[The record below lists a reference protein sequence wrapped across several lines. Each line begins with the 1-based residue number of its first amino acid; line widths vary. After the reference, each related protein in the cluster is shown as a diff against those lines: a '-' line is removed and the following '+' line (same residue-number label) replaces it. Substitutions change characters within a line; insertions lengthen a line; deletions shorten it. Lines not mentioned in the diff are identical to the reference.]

1 MRELIGRTLGH
12 YRIVEKIGAGG
23 MGVVYRAHD
32 ERLDRNVAIKVL
44 AEEVANDLDRLR
56 RFEREAK
63 AVAALSHPNI
73 LEIFDF
79 DAEGEVTYAVNEL
92 LKGETL
98 CEHLQKLRGPLPWK
112 RAQEIGAAVADG
124 LGAAHGKGVLH
135 RDIKPS
141 NIFLCSDGRVKILD
155 FGLASTH
162 EVVHSEAETASIEAP
177 LTREGSVMG
186 TIGYMAPEQVR
197 GQLADHRSDIFAL
210 GCVLYELLSGRRAF
224 HGGTGADVLS
234 AILTKAPRSL
244 TEGEPGL
251 PAALSGIVERCLEK
265 SPEQRFQSAR
275 DLAFALRSLLAPAP
289 SARGGTAGEKPR
301 PADHT
306 PSVAV
311 LPFANLSAD
320 SEQEYFCDGMAEEII
335 NALAHLEGLRVIART
350 SSFAFKGTHQDIRE
364 IGDRLEVAHV
374 LEGSVRKAGNR
385 LRITAQL
392 IKVAD
397 RSHLWSERYD
407 RQLEDVF
414 AIQDEIALAIVDRLK
429 IELFGEQG
437 EVIVKRYTQ
446 SLDAH
451 NAYLEGLFHW
461 HKLSPEG
468 FEKSRRCFEEAL
480 RVDPEF
486 ALAHVGLARWHVSQS
501 FWGDLSPEVTVS
513 TGLRLAEKA
522 LAIDN
527 GISEAHSI
535 VGCFLGFFRRDAA
548 EGERWLRQ
556 AVELGPNAAF
566 NHLNYGLFS
575 LIRGRHDDAVAAA
588 KIARRLDPLSVTTNS
603 WAARCS
609 AIAGRYEEG
618 VAELEKLVES
628 EPDHWLPHHDLSDQ
642 YTRGGLFEE
651 ARAEGE
657 EAIKLSGGASIAVAQ
672 LACVCHFMGDR
683 DRGDELLGQLT
694 ERATRSYVAPTFLAW
709 IGMARGDSEE
719 AVRRI
724 DEAAHIQD
732 PWLCFTRWYMPH
744 HLLLNDRTGVQ
755 IKGLCQ

>member
-1 MRELIGRTLGH
+1 MIGTTLGH
-12 YRIVEKIGAGG
+12 YRIVEKIGEGG
-23 MGVVYRAHD
+23 MGEVYRARD
-32 ERLDRNVAIKVL
+32 ERLDRDVAIKVL
-44 AEEVANDLDRLR
+44 PEEMAADPDRLR

-73 LEIFDF
+73 LEIHDF
-79 DAEGEVTYAVNEL
+79 DIEGDVTYAVTEL

-98 CEHLQKLRGPLPWK
+98 REHLQKSHGPIPW
-112 RAQEIGAAVADG
+112 RRIQEIGAAVADG
-124 LGAAHGKGVLH
+124 LGAAHGRGLVH

-141 NIFLCSDGRVKILD
+141 NIFMCLDGRVKILD
-155 FGLASTH
+155 FGLAAKH

-224 HGGTGADVLS
+224 DGGTGADVIS

-244 TEGEPGL
+244 TEGEPSL
-251 PAALSGIVERCLEK
+251 PAALSGIVDRCLEK

-275 DLAFALRSLLAPAP
+275 DLAFALRSLSAPAP
-289 SARGGTAGEKPR
+289 SARGDRTREKPR

-320 SEQEYFCDGMAEEII
+320 PEQEYFCDGMAEEII

-350 SSFAFKGTHQDIRE
+350 SSFAFRGTHEDIRE
-364 IGDRLEVAHV
+364 IGERLEVAHV

-429 IELFGEQG
+429 IELFGKQRD
-437 EVIVKRYTQ
+437 VIVKRYTQ

-468 FEKSRRCFEEAL
+468 FEKSRGFFEEAL
-480 RVDPEF
+480 RIDPEF
-486 ALAHVGLARWHVSQS
+486 ARARVGLAIWHVSQT
-501 FWGDLSPEVTVS
+501 FWGNLSPEVTAS
-513 TGLRLAEKA
+513 PGLRLAEKA
-522 LAIDN
+522 LAIDS
-527 GISEAHSI
+527 GISEAHSV
-535 VGCFLGFFRRDAA
+535 VGCFLGFFRRDDV
-548 EGERWLRQ
+548 EGERWLRR
-556 AVELGPNAAF
+556 AVELGPNGAF
-566 NHLNYGLFS
+566 NHVNYGLFS
-575 LIRGRHDDAVAAA
+575 LIKGRHDAAMAAA
-588 KIARRLDPLSVTTNS
+588 KIAQRLDPLSVTTNS
-603 WAARCS
+603 WAARCL
-609 AIAGRYEEG
+609 AAAGRYEEG
-618 VAELEKLVES
+618 VAELENLVEA
-628 EPDHWLPHHDLSDQ
+628 EPDHWLPHHDVSDL
-642 YTRGGLFEE
+642 YTRGERFEE
-651 ARAEGE
+651 ARAEGKR
-657 EAIKLSGGASIAVAQ
+657 AVGLSGGASVAVAQ

-683 DRGDELLGQLT
+683 DRGDELLDQLT
-694 ERATRSYVAPTFLAW
+694 ERARRSYVAPTFLAW
-709 IGMARGDSEE
+709 VCMARGDSEE
-719 AVRRI
+719 AVRHI
-724 DEAAHIQD
+724 DEAARIQD

-744 HLLLNDRTGVQ
+744 HLLLDDRTGVQ
-755 IKGLCQ
+755 LKELCQ